1 MLTFGLSSAYF
12 YLTKTSYPRCIRYG
26 SSNTMAQKAG
36 GWTLPARGHLVMSG
50 DSFGCHVWERGYC
63 AIGLERVEARDVGQ
77 HAAMHRTAPQQE

>member
-1 MLTFGLSSAYF
+1 MYSLWILEYH
-12 YLTKTSYPRCIRYG
+12 G
-26 SSNTMAQKAG
+26 SKGG

-63 AIGLERVEARDVGQ
+63 AIGLERMEARDAGQ